1 MQTKALIRDIYSL
14 KEASILGYTA
24 REPDL
29 KCCFDYKGGNTNIYG
44 GEGN

>member
-1 MQTKALIRDIYSL
+1 MQTRALIRDIYSL
-14 KEASILGYTA
+14 KEASILGYTT

-29 KCCFDYKGGNTNIYG
+29 KCFDYKGGNTNIYG